1 MSNPIICGID
11 LGTTNSVIAHLKEGA
26 PSAIPVDEG
35 EAILPSVVSLEA
47 NTGRILIGRQARN
60 RLVAYPDATVRS
72 IKRLMGKD
80 TPVLMGD
87 RHCSPEEVSSFILGH
102 LTARASEFLGTPV
115 SKAVISVPAYFDD
128 AQRRATIRAGEMAGL
143 EVLRIVNEPTAA
155 ALVYD
160 HVEAKGDGGSP
171 YVLVYDL
178 GGGTFDVS
186 ILEIKGPIRE
196 VLASCGDTALGGDD
210 FDERLKEMFLR
221 RLKEETG
228 RDLSGDRSL
237 QVRLRDLAERTK
249 IGLSENPYARVREVG
264 LIVLDG
270 KPVNLELEVSRTDF
284 EEMTRDLL
292 DRTALKVEEALREAH
307 LGAGEIGRIILVGGA
322 TRMAAVQ
329 SCLAGMFD
337 QPIEHSVDPDLCV
350 ALGAA
355 VQGGLISGE
364 PLGRILLDVTSHSL
378 GVKTLDEVNPETGDA
393 DYFSVIIRR
402 NSRVPVSKSEVYYTL
417 TDNQEMVKVEVYQ
430 GENPSCTAN
439 SLIGDFNFGLKPAPS
454 GCPVMVRFT
463 YDREGIVNVTVDQ
476 KGYDNQKTVT
486 LDVRKKEIAKTP
498 AEALEGAP
506 VNYISQKARRLLGRD
521 RLPDE
526 MKDRLTDAIIR
537 YETALREGAAEE
549 LVEAAEDRLLELIES
564 AEEKL
569 AQDG

>member
-1 MSNPIICGID
+1 MSNSIICGID
-11 LGTTNSVIAHLKEGA
+11 LGTTNSVIAHLKEGV

-35 EAILPSVVSLEA
+35 DAILPSVVSLDA
-47 NTGRILIGRQARN
+47 NTGRILVGRQARN
-60 RLVAYPDATVRS
+60 RLLAYPDATVRS

-87 RHCSPEEVSSFILGH
+87 KRCTPEEVSSYILGH
-102 LTARASEFLGTPV
+102 LMAGASEFLGTPV
-115 SKAVISVPAYFDD
+115 SRAVISVPAYFDD

-155 ALVYD
+155 ALVYE
-160 HVEAKGDGGSP
+160 HVEAGGDVGSP

-210 FDERLKEMFLR
+210 FDDRLKEMFLR
-221 RLKEETG
+221 RLKEQTG
-228 RDLSGDRSL
+228 RDLSADRSL

-249 IGLSENPYARVREVG
+249 IALSGNPYARVGEVG
-264 LIVLDG
+264 LVVLDG
-270 KPVNLELEVSRTDF
+270 KPVNLELEVGRTDF

-292 DRTALKVEEALREAH
+292 DRTVLKVEEALREAH
-307 LGAGEIGRIILVGGA
+307 LRAEEIGRIILVGGA
-322 TRMAAVQ
+322 TRMAAVE
-329 SCLAGMFD
+329 SSLAGMFD
-337 QPIEHSVDPDLCV
+337 QAMEHSVDPDLCV

-355 VQGGLISGE
+355 IQGGLISGE
-364 PLGRILLDVTSHSL
+364 PLNRILLDVTAHSL
-378 GVKTLDEVNPETGDA
+378 GVKTIDEVNPETGDA

-402 NSRVPVSKSEVYYTL
+402 NSRVPVSRSEVYHTL
-417 TDNQEMVKVEVYQ
+417 TDDQPMVKVEVYQ
-430 GENPSCTAN
+430 GENPSCAAN
-439 SLIGDFNFGLKPAPS
+439 SLIGNFDFGLKPAPS
-454 GCPVMVRFT
+454 GCPVTVSFA
-463 YDREGIVNVTVDQ
+463 YDREGIVHVTVDQ

-486 LDVRKKEIAKTP
+486 LDIRKKEIARKP
-498 AEALEGAP
+498 AEAFKGAP
-506 VNYISQKARRLLGRD
+506 VNYIAQKARRLLGHD

-526 MKDRLTDAIIR
+526 MRDRLKEATIR
-537 YETALREGAAEE
+537 YEGVLRDGMEE
-549 LVEAAEDRLLELIES
+549 EIVEAVEDRLLELIES

-569 AQDG
+569 DQDG